1 MIRLLLS
8 GHWSNAS
15 LHKTKIDNNT
25 KTYLFQ
31 DINLKFDFFFL
42 VLKKLMKFVLQRL
55 NIT

>member
-1 MIRLLLS
+1 MIQLLLS
-8 GHWSNAS
+8 GHWSNAA

-42 VLKKLMKFVLQRL
+42 ILKKLMKSLLQRL
-55 NIT
+55 NMS